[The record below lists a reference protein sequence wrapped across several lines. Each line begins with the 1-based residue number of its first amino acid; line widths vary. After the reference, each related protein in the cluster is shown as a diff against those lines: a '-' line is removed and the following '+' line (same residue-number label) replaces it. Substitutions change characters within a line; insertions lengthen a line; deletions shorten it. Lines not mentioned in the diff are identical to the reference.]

1 MSIDFPFSE
10 IFPQADPKDIAD
22 LGPGLLATMTRYEIN
37 TPLRQAHFLAQVG
50 HESGQL
56 RYREELASGD
66 AYDTRTDLGNTPA
79 RDGDGRK
86 YKGRG
91 LIQLTGK
98 ANYAAYDRHLGLG
111 GILVSSPGRVAT
123 DPVLCCDVAGW
134 FWSSRGLNLYADQD
148 DILKITRKI
157 NGGYNGLKDRS
168 RLLALAKKALLNRRL
183 SPTPE
188 QTKRIQ
194 AFLNSWGYLPA
205 LVADGQL
212 GPKTRLA
219 LSAYFSG
226 GWSLPEEIIEG
237 RIAAELRAACL
248 PTVKG

>member
-1 MSIDFPFSE
+1 MSSNDFPWAE
-10 IFPQADPKDIAD
+10 IFPDASADDIAA
-22 LGPGLLATMTRYEIN
+22 LGPALIQTMRKYGIN
-37 TPLRQAHFLAQVG
+37 TPLRKAHFLAQVG

-148 DILKITRKI
+148 RLAAITRRV
-157 NGGYNGLKDRS
+157 NGGLNGLADRD
-168 RLLALAKKALLNRRL
+168 RLLKAAKRALVPSRALLLRVQEFLNQWGYQPPLLADGVFGAKTKAALASYYA
-183 SPTPE
+183 
-188 QTKRIQ
+188 
-194 AFLNSWGYLPA
+194 
-205 LVADGQL
+205 
-212 GPKTRLA
+212 
-219 LSAYFSG
+219 G
-226 GWSLPEEIIEG
+226 GWELPEEVTSG
-237 RIAAELRAACL
+237 FMAGVLRGMA
-248 PTVKG
+248 G

>member
-56 RYREELASGD
+56 RYREEIASGD
-66 AYDTRTDLGNTPA
+66 AYDTRTDLGNTPE

-98 ANYAAYDRHLGLG
+98 ANYAEYDNSLALRGL
-111 GILVSSPGRVAT
+111 LLREPERVAINV
-123 DPVLCCDVAGW
+123 DLCCGVAGW
-134 FWSSRGLNLYADQD
+134 YWAKHNLNKHADKD

-212 GPKTRLA
+212 GPKTRSA

>member
-1 MSIDFPFSE
+1 MSNSDFPWAE
-10 IFPQADPKDIAD
+10 VFPDASAADIAA
-22 LGPGLLATMTRYEIN
+22 LGPALLGTMRKYGIN

-98 ANYAAYDRHLGLG
+98 ANYIAYDKHLGLG

-148 DILKITRKI
+148 QLSAVTRRI
-157 NGGYNGLKDRS
+157 NGGLNGLADRE
-168 RLLALAKKALLNRRL
+168 RLLKAAKKALIPSRAAVLRVQ
-183 SPTPE
+183 E
-188 QTKRIQ
+188 
-194 AFLNSWGYLPA
+194 FLNQWGYNPQL
-205 LVADGQL
+205 LADGVF
-212 GPKTRLA
+212 GAKTQAALA
-219 LSAYFSG
+219 SYYAG
-226 GWSLPEEIIEG
+226 GWALPENVASG
-237 RIAAELRAACL
+237 FMAEVLRGMA
-248 PTVKG
+248 G